1 MSRIHEALKKA
12 EQERASAPVG
22 DLATISSVES
32 HIPVGATTVG
42 SGAAPRDYMPRTDAA
57 SSSDYLRFDDLRK
70 RCAHP
75 TWHLDPNVNVFINS
89 ALTAHGAEQFRTL
102 RSRLYQMRGAQALK
116 TLLVT
121 SSVPAEGK
129 TFVTNNLAQS
139 IVRQPDRRVLIIDA
153 DLRCSRLHVP
163 LGAPASPGLT
173 DYLKGEA
180 DEASII
186 QNGFDG
192 NLCFIPGGTESSH
205 PSELLSNG
213 RLKALIARMAP
224 VFDWV
229 ILDSPPLLPVA
240 DSSFL
245 ADLVDGGAAG
255 RAGGRDAHGDRAAI
269 LPGVAGPKRRWGG
282 SERSRSRTSLW
293 FVLLVGLRIR
303 LWIRKRRSGEG
314 RTCPVGA
321 LPRLIRVSYGCP
333 AGIRPDWELATLGL
347 CFLIFTARKRI
358 APPG

>member
-12 EQERASAPVG
+12 EQERAASPAADLSA
-22 DLATISSVES
+22 ISSVETRVVEEQPAR
-32 HIPVGATTVG
+32 IGIADPA
-42 SGAAPRDYMPRTDAA
+42 DYMPRREAPATA
-57 SSSDYLRFDDLRK
+57 SGDYLRFDDLRK
-70 RCAHP
+70 RCSHP

-89 ALTAHGAEQFRTL
+89 AMTAHGAEQFRTL
-102 RSRLYQMRGAQALK
+102 RSRLYQMRSTQPLK

-163 LGAPASPGLT
+163 LGAPPSPGLT
-173 DYLKGEA
+173 EYLAGEA
-180 DEASII
+180 DEYAIV
-186 QNGFDG
+186 QNGLDG
-192 NLCFIPGGTESSH
+192 NLCFIPGGSQTSH

-213 RLKALIARMAP
+213 RLKNLLSRMAP

-245 ADLVDGGAAG
+245 ADLVDG
-255 RAGGRDAHGDRAAI
+255 
-269 LPGVAGPKRRWGG
+269 
-282 SERSRSRTSLW
+282 
-293 FVLLVGLRIR
+293 VLLVVRAGQTPMATAQ
-303 LWIRKRRSGEG
+303 RSVQELQGRNVVGVALNAVDPAQAYGSYYSSAYGYGYGYGYGAGSQTKGE
-314 RTCPVGA
+314 RA
-321 LPRLIRVSYGCP
+321 Q
-333 AGIRPDWELATLGL
+333 
-347 CFLIFTARKRI
+347 
-358 APPG
+358 